1 MNKITNNNL
10 VDVFENANNILSA
23 VDFGLAF
30 NNFLKFVK
38 AKQYQNIDSI
48 KSLSYREIF
57 EMIEKETND
66 EEEEM
71 ESMEIDIK
79 KASMEQILSF
89 P

>member
-10 VDVFENANNILSA
+10 FDVFENVNNILSA

-30 NNFLKFVK
+30 NNFLKFVTT
-38 AKQYQNIDSI
+38 KQYQNIDSI

-57 EMIEKETND
+57 EMIEKETN
-66 EEEEM
+66 EEEM